1 MGVTFPEVTGDVL
14 AHEPVIQLR
23 ACLPRNKSPPASGSS
38 EYMHKLRGC
47 NINFEHQGACKSVLL
62 PEQTKLQAA
71 AFDRNAQEAQMANY
85 HSNQMQTRRNKSLN
99 QVDQIALSFADDG
112 GNPFTRHTMSS
123 SLRKTQAETNYK
135 DLLARRDHIKG
146 IHHGSMG
153 NEFLYHSTGN
163 SAGECVQVR
172 NTAKQLPMLDA
183 FIGAERLPGAPV
195 NVFKTMG
202 YTNKARF
209 ATTSVDLSIPMK
221 ADGQNE
227 WKRKYRT
234 PSSIYNAPAALHTGP
249 KDIKMNCSKQTI
261 DLRHHGGTPEHV
273 AQRSHNTPIWGQ
285 YSQ

>member
-195 NVFKTMG
+195 NVFKTMVRHLRDCSIRMRALSQCEVYVRTLCLRWDVTCTG
-202 YTNKARF
+202 QFFRRFELKCCRFQVAYTDESSACVGKTAN
-209 ATTSVDLSIPMK
+209 SV
-221 ADGQNE
+221 
-227 WKRKYRT
+227 
-234 PSSIYNAPAALHTGP
+234 
-249 KDIKMNCSKQTI
+249 C
-261 DLRHHGGTPEHV
+261 
-273 AQRSHNTPIWGQ
+273 
-285 YSQ
+285 